1 LDGQVAQG
9 HVVNVATVVTVGNSV
24 NSVTSD
30 SRPDEI
36 TIVGGE

>member
-9 HVVNVATVVTVGNSV
+9 HVVTDVTDVTVVI
-24 NSVTSD
+24 SVTSD

-36 TIVGGE
+36 TIVGGG

>member
-1 LDGQVAQG
+1 MAQG
-9 HVVNVATVVTVGNSV
+9 HVVTDVTDVTVGNSVNIV

-36 TIVGGE
+36 TIVGGG